1 MDNGLIFPYRRKTVK
16 DLTSSAKQWKL
27 SGCLRVEREG
37 KLRTRTGVVSVL
49 TGVTQE
55 GRCCRAMVV
64 PV

>member
-27 SGCLRVEREG
+27 SGCLRAEREG